1 MELKD
6 KLNSDLKAALLA
18 GDRLKSDT
26 IKGIKAAVLNEEI
39 SQGVRDKGLSDE
51 DIQKVL
57 ARESKKRAEAIEM
70 YKNGGAQDRAD
81 AESAEKAVIDAYLP
95 EQIDET
101 KIAEVVNTKI
111 AEMGASAPAD
121 MGKVIGAVKSQLGA
135 SADGATIAKLVK
147 EKLGA

>member
-1 MELKD
+1 MKD

-18 GDRLKSDT
+18 GDRLKADT
-26 IKGIKAAVLNEEI
+26 IKGIKAAILNEEI
-39 SQGVRDKGLSDE
+39 SQGVRDKGLSTE

-95 EQIDET
+95 EQLDES
-101 KIAEVVNTKI
+101 KIAEVVDLKI
-111 AEMGASAPAD
+111 NEMGASSTAD
-121 MGKVIGAVKSQLGA
+121 MGKVIGAVKAQLGA
-135 SADGATIAKLVK
+135 SADGTTIARLVK
-147 EKLGA
+147 EKLSQ